1 MWYFLYY
8 AAALQLGGVLALALA
23 DKAVPQRRRGLRL
36 LAAAA
41 LVASTVTLVTGS
53 ALTITSG
60 QHQATDAILI
70 TLMAIIGTIVNV
82 SSNATRGI
90 HRVPYSAA
98 KGGVNAITQSLA
110 MEMAGRNIRVDIV
123 DTDRSR

>member
-53 ALTITSG
+53 ALTIASG
-60 QHQATDAILI
+60 QHQVTDAILI
-70 TLMAIIGTIVNV
+70 ALMAILGTIVNV
-82 SSNATRGI
+82 SILGLLGFWAELRRALHSR
-90 HRVPYSAA
+90 RRSA
-98 KGGVNAITQSLA
+98 GPP
-110 MEMAGRNIRVDIV
+110 DIE
-123 DTDRSR
+123 SIP